1 MLLGTVMKGLNA
13 LYFKKP
19 VDFIFEACAQFLMMV
34 CMFGFMDY
42 LII

>member
-1 MLLGTVMKGLNA
+1 MLLGTCMKALNA

-19 VDFIFEACAQFLMMV
+19 IDLIFEAGAQFLMMV
-34 CMFGFMDY
+34 AMFGFMDY